1 MDTYDTM
8 FSASYILNEQ
18 IARQVFETL
27 PERGPV
33 VAIMDRDGN
42 CWPSNSDE
50 FARLDLSETMLQ
62 DVQAKVDDG
71 AEPVLTQVGQTRVA
85 VAQLA
90 TEDTNCGY
98 ILIALSPEEPH
109 CPVSEIDLLEAL
121 LSQITLV
128 ARLIEKNSL
137 LVQARMRPYQEYG
150 ICGGSAN

>member
-71 AEPVLTQVGQTRVA
+71 AEPVLTQVGRRRVA

-90 TEDTNCGY
+90 TEATNCGY
-98 ILIALSPEEPH
+98 ILVALSPGEPH
-109 CPVSEIDLLEAL
+109 GPVSEIDLLEAL

-128 ARLIEKNSL
+128 ARLIEMNNL

-150 ICGGSAN
+150 VCGGSAN